1 MLEKDILRLGSS
13 VGESGI
19 WSETPVAI
27 AMWGSG
33 GIIFQEEE
41 NGSAKAER
49 QDKGGVEQEDV
60 AQCGEVEGPDC
71 VGFVGEGEELG
82 FLPSVMFWAG
92 EG

>member
-1 MLEKDILRLGSS
+1 MLGKGILRLGSS

-27 AMWGSG
+27 AMWRSG

-41 NGSAKAER
+41 NGSAEAER
-49 QDKGGVEQEDV
+49 QGEGGLEQEDV

-71 VGFVGEGEELG
+71 VGFVG
-82 FLPSVMFWAG
+82 
-92 EG
+92 